1 MIEHAEV
8 CGSIDREF
16 WIIFTTAVTRMNQTA
31 QKFWMGGKTT
41 KEPSQCQRSKENK
54 DKEDF
59 IQGEATGTTKK
70 SNKSKGGGGV
80 QLVVSA

>member
-1 MIEHAEV
+1 
-8 CGSIDREF
+8 
-16 WIIFTTAVTRMNQTA
+16 
-31 QKFWMGGKTT
+31 MGGKTT